1 MSKSSGGT
9 YKIYFIL
16 YLAVILELLL
26 VIVERDDAETD
37 LRQQKSSIEQA
48 FITFLTGL
56 AQPPEASTRQDILKI
71 YADAD
76 EGSGYINPKGF
87 ADTTYYITVRGI
99 HDIGS
104 LKTAELIDVDFKAL
118 SGKDS
123 REPKSDSL
131 IKNILDQSKDSLE
144 HSIVKINYNK
154 SFVEKDG
161 KDTVLKIPVTIKFKQ
176 TGLYRFRFVYDLAK
190 LDFLFFSD
198 KNKPDS
204 IKLGNVSAPF
214 RIVYNMEGYKK
225 WGKMT
230 IDEGSKNYDQT
241 KLRFI
246 KQELDKQWNKAE
258 NVLMLQII
266 DSTIPEPDK
275 PPKVQ
280 VHTP

>member
-1 MSKSSGGT
+1 MSKSSGST

-37 LRQQKSSIEQA
+37 LKQQKSSIEQA

-56 AQPPEASTRQDILKI
+56 AQPPEASTKQDILKI

-76 EGSGYINPKGF
+76 EGSGLINLKTF
-87 ADTTYYITVRGI
+87 SDTTYYITVRGI
-99 HDIGS
+99 HDINQLTS
-104 LKTAELIDVDFKAL
+104 AKLTEINFVPL
-118 SGKDS
+118 SGKQSRDAQPDS
-123 REPKSDSL
+123 VIMSM
-131 IKNILDQSKDSLE
+131 LDQSKVTLD
-144 HSIVKINYNK
+144 HNMVTINYNE
-154 SFVEKDG
+154 SRVEKDG

-176 TGLYRFRFVYDLAK
+176 SGYYRFKFSYDLDK
-190 LDFLFFSD
+190 LMFCFFDD

-204 IKLGNVSAPF
+204 IRLGNVSAPF
-214 RIVYNMEGYKK
+214 RIVYNMEGYTK
-225 WGKMT
+225 WGMKIEEGTKTYNQNKLKM
-230 IDEGSKNYDQT
+230 
-241 KLRFI
+241 I

-266 DSTIPEPDK
+266 DSTIPEPEK